1 MRLQSE
7 ISGHLDLAEIA
18 QSRSLTTRFY
28 DFWLLGGASVA
39 LGLVMFSTS
48 YLRGKSP
55 SIDES
60 FAEATGFFA
69 LLSIVCNHPHFMLS
83 YRFGYGRGWRFI
95 ASHLFSLVVVPV
107 TMIAVFFVAYFN
119 FGRDVSGSTGVKALN
134 WFYETTGWGFQF
146 GTLSSLGAELLG
158 MSVWAMYLTM
168 GWHYS
173 KQVFGC
179 VLVYNKY
186 DGYVFSQV
194 QKRLLKWSVFSVA
207 FFNFCYFAEIGWNE
221 GSKGH
226 LYFSNAPITP
236 IAMANWL
243 IWVAG
248 ASMVLAA
255 LSLLY
260 FGVLAN
266 YRRNGTLPSI
276 NAVVPWVAL
285 HVWWIPMRGFPE
297 FYLLAV
303 PFFHSLQYLPFAYR
317 MERKEIRK
325 GHWYYFNIT
334 ARLSVL
340 LIIGFLAFS
349 FVPSTLDQVLKTEW
363 LQTQWFFVTAF
374 VVFINVHHFFIDSV
388 VWKFDQS
395 QVRASLF
402 DAPSTS
408 QAT

>member
-207 FFNFCYFAEIGWNE
+207 FFNLCYLAEIGC
-221 GSKGH
+221 
-226 LYFSNAPITP
+226 
-236 IAMANWL
+236 
-243 IWVAG
+243 
-248 ASMVLAA
+248 
-255 LSLLY
+255 
-260 FGVLAN
+260 
-266 YRRNGTLPSI
+266 
-276 NAVVPWVAL
+276 
-285 HVWWIPMRGFPE
+285 
-297 FYLLAV
+297 
-303 PFFHSLQYLPFAYR
+303 
-317 MERKEIRK
+317 KE
-325 GHWYYFNIT
+325 
-334 ARLSVL
+334 
-340 LIIGFLAFS
+340 
-349 FVPSTLDQVLKTEW
+349 
-363 LQTQWFFVTAF
+363 
-374 VVFINVHHFFIDSV
+374 
-388 VWKFDQS
+388 
-395 QVRASLF
+395 
-402 DAPSTS
+402 
-408 QAT
+408 